1 MFKEKHFKKILKE
14 RPRKNL
20 SHNFIILLGFV
31 LMLIVVPCSF
41 AATIK
46 GTIYDLSL
54 EPINAFMEINTTP
67 KQFIVVLNG
76 DYEIKANPGKYVLSV
91 KTDNGYSAEE
101 IEIIG
106 DGEYRL
112 DVVVGL
118 NIDEPMI
125 IDEQEL
131 SEKDYDYF
139 IETKENSIKNFFDF
153 NTNLK
158 ILGIMLFVIILFLVI
173 FFIRSKLKSDINN
186 FSKKKFSKKNKK
198 AIKNNKLIE
207 NMNKEQNKNN
217 TKSDK
222 SDFSNK
228 NNVFNNVSEN
238 EKKEDTDLVSK
249 ILNLIK
255 ENERMTQ
262 KDIRK
267 SIPYSEAKISL
278 ILTQLENERKI
289 KKIKKGRGNI
299 IIYLKD

>member
-1 MFKEKHFKKILKE
+1 MFKEKHFKKTFKE
-14 RPRKNL
+14 KSRKNL

-31 LMLIVVPCSF
+31 LTSILMPCSF

-54 EPINAFMEINTTP
+54 EPINAFIEINTTP
-67 KQFIVVLNG
+67 KQFIVAVNG
-76 DYEIKANPGKYVLSV
+76 EYEIKANHGKYIMFV
-91 KTDNGYSAEE
+91 KTYNGYSAEE
-101 IEIIG
+101 IEIID
-106 DGEYRL
+106 DGEYQL
-112 DVVVGL
+112 DIVVGL

-139 IETKENSIKNFFDF
+139 IETKENSRKSFFDF
-153 NTNLK
+153 NANLK
-158 ILGIMLFVIILFLVI
+158 ILGIILFVMLLFLVI
-173 FFIRSKLKSDINN
+173 FFIKSTLKLDINN
-186 FSKKKFSKKNKK
+186 FSKEKFSEKNKK
-198 AIKNNKLIE
+198 AINNKLIK
-207 NMNKEQNKNN
+207 NMNKEQDIKN
-217 TKSDK
+217 TKSYKD
-222 SDFSNK
+222 SFSNK
-228 NNVFNNVSEN
+228 NNVFSGVSEN
-238 EKKEDTDLVSK
+238 EKKEDTDLVSR

-255 ENERMTQ
+255 DNERMTQ

-278 ILTQLENERKI
+278 ILTQLENEGKI